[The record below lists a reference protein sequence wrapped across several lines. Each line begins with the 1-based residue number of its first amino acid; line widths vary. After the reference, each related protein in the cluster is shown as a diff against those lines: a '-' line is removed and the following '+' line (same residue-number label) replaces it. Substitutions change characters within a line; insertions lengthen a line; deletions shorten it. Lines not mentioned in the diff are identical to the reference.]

1 MIWTTNSND
10 PSTSN
15 GQAQVKVDEAQQ
27 VFIGIFPA
35 SHIFVRDQLSDAEG
49 RLADIAARFGSV
61 TNGTSTVKDLYAQWT
76 RDNAGSD
83 TPREDE
89 DDKGDAQS
97 VAPGRRSFKLNPPAD
112 QANSTR
118 ARLPVYPASIRS
130 SSPTPTEAQV
140 QKPMPPRPSLPPGGE
155 TASGVEQ
162 PIVDEIASALREW
175 HLLMFQYLARRD
187 YKLFQIIREEI
198 EKLHL
203 GRRQLL
209 AKTLSSEE
217 TVNLRRQCVA
227 RLVRG
232 NIMQGLD
239 IIVRHPTWG
248 GLVTVDVEGELDM
261 RSWISAVR
269 MYAMQVSQGYMDVS
283 PSNASEIPRLGAS
296 IDYVPTSGPL
306 PSPAPSAFQ
315 DVARSRS
322 QIKSL
327 GSLGN
332 SRSQQPT
339 RAKFYHIFL
348 DLRAFVANICAPGE
362 TAELFFSLYNQAD
375 GRFVSEEFCVVL
387 NHNGVLARDPTARIR
402 TLFTDILPADAQE
415 PIYLVCWIVRTGA
428 MKISSSMGS
437 IPEGSR
443 RSSEVSTYR
452 EINGSTARG
461 STDST
466 LGNGQPEPSS
476 QFRRPFGCALLELKQ
491 LKQIATEGVEM
502 SATRE
507 HTMPIFVPTNEAT
520 FSMLH
525 QDILSN
531 HTKDFEKSPR
541 YVLFVA
547 NHNHSDVL
555 LAVLEQ
561 RCWPCLSRSS
571 TARPIPSSERT
582 PLSSKIPH

>member
-1 MIWTTNSND
+1 MTSYAPESDSFRYVVCTSRRPPVIWTTNSND
-10 PSTSN
+10 PSSSY

-49 RLADIAARFGSV
+49 RLADIAARFSNV
-61 TNGTSTVKDLYAQWT
+61 ANGTSTVKDLYAQWS
-76 RDNAGSD
+76 RDKAGSD

-89 DDKGDAQS
+89 DDSGDTQS
-97 VAPGRRSFKLNPPAD
+97 VAPGRRPFKLDPPAD
-112 QANSTR
+112 QATSTR

-130 SSPTPTEAQV
+130 TSPTPTETQV

-162 PIVDEIASALREW
+162 PLIDEIASALREW

-187 YKLFQIIREEI
+187 YKLFQIIRGEI

-217 TVNLRRQCVA
+217 TINLRRQCVA

-232 NIMQGLD
+232 NVMQGLD

-269 MYAMQVSQGYMDVS
+269 MYAMQVSLAYMDVS

-296 IDYVPTSGPL
+296 IDYVPVSGPV
-306 PSPAPSAFQ
+306 PSPAPSAFS

-327 GSLGN
+327 GSLGT
-332 SRSQQPT
+332 SISQQPA

-348 DLRAFVANICAPGE
+348 DLRAFVASICAPGE
-362 TAELFFSLYNQAD
+362 TAELFFNLYDQAES
-375 GRFVSEEFCVVL
+375 RFVSEEFCVVL
-387 NHNGVLARDPTARIR
+387 NHNGVLARDPTARAR
-402 TLFTDILPADAQE
+402 TLFTDVLPSDVSGAL
-415 PIYLVCWIVRTGA
+415 YLVCWIVRNGA
-428 MKISSSMGS
+428 MKMSSNMGS
-437 IPEGSR
+437 IPEGGR
-443 RSSEVSTYR
+443 RSSEISTHA
-452 EINGSTARG
+452 STTHG
-461 STDST
+461 LLDGVDS
-466 LGNGQPEPSS
+466 GRSDQH
-476 QFRRPFGCALLELKQ
+476 FRRPFGCALLELKQ
-491 LKQIATEGVEM
+491 LKQMVTEGVEI
-502 SATRE
+502 SPTRE
-507 HTMPIFVPTNEAT
+507 HSMPIFVPVNEAT
-520 FSMLH
+520 YSMLH
-525 QDILSN
+525 QDILN
-531 HTKDFEKSPR
+531 NNTKEFEKSPR
-541 YVLFVA
+541 CVSFV
-547 NHNHSDVL
+547 H
-555 LAVLEQ
+555 
-561 RCWPCLSRSS
+561 
-571 TARPIPSSERT
+571 
-582 PLSSKIPH
+582 LSSILRDNPLQSRVAGRVS